1 MDDDFVLPFLAPRHV
16 VLQRFGSSGEGLPP
30 RGRLRSIAHCGVK
43 EAAMEGQQRPPYPLA
58 HCELGIRRSGYR
70 TGDCKL

>member
-1 MDDDFVLPFLAPRHV
+1 MDDDFVL
-16 VLQRFGSSGEGLPP
+16 RFWPLGTLSYNGSVQAARGCPP